1 MLSVPIV
8 SHYSVSSILCFWN
21 PVIQTRTVRRGLFI
35 FLALLTPAWAEPLLI
50 HGPSGEVSLSQEDIL
65 AMSDQ
70 QMVTQ
75 TPWTDGT
82 LTFRGAPLEAVLA
95 LAGIDDGWVNAR
107 GLNNYSVNVPV
118 DQALAARAFLAVH
131 MNGELMR
138 IKDKGPF
145 WIVFP
150 WDEHPELLT
159 REIRAWSVW
168 QLQALSVLD

>member
-1 MLSVPIV
+1 MAQARSACWRLV
-8 SHYSVSSILCFWN
+8 IL
-21 PVIQTRTVRRGLFI
+21 
-35 FLALLTPAWAEPLLI
+35 LALLTPAWAEPLLI
-50 HGPSGEVSLSQEDIL
+50 TGPSGEVSFSQEDIL

-70 QMVTQ
+70 QVVTH

-95 LAGIDDGWVNAR
+95 RAGIDGGWVNAR

-118 DQALAARAFLAVH
+118 DQALAAKAFLAVH

-159 REIRAWSVW
+159 REIRTWSVW

>member
-1 MLSVPIV
+1 MPSVPIV
-8 SHYSVSSILCFWN
+8 SSVLCSWN
-21 PVIQTRTVRRGLFI
+21 PKTQARSACWRLVIL
-35 FLALLTPAWAEPLLI
+35 LALLTPAWAEPLLI
-50 HGPSGEVSLSQEDIL
+50 SGPSGEVSLSQEDIL

-70 QMVTQ
+70 QVVTQ

-82 LTFRGAPLEAVLA
+82 LTFRGAPLAAVLA
-95 LAGIDDGWVNAR
+95 RAGIDDGWVNAR
-107 GLNNYSVNVPV
+107 GLNNYSINVPI
-118 DQALAARAFLAVH
+118 DQALAAKAFLAVH

>member
-1 MLSVPIV
+1 MTQARSACWRLV
-8 SHYSVSSILCFWN
+8 IL
-21 PVIQTRTVRRGLFI
+21 
-35 FLALLTPAWAEPLLI
+35 LALLTPAWAEPLLI
-50 HGPSGEVSLSQEDIL
+50 SGPSGEVSLSQEDIL

-70 QMVTQ
+70 QVVTQ
-75 TPWTDGT
+75 TPWTDDT
-82 LTFRGAPLEAVLA
+82 LTFRGAPLAAVLA
-95 LAGIDDGWVNAR
+95 RAGINDGWVNAR
-107 GLNNYSVNVPV
+107 GLNNYSINVPV
-118 DQALAARAFLAVH
+118 DQALAAKAFLAVH

>member
-1 MLSVPIV
+1 MAQARSASWRLV
-8 SHYSVSSILCFWN
+8 ILF
-21 PVIQTRTVRRGLFI
+21 
-35 FLALLTPAWAEPLLI
+35 ALLTPAWAEPLLI
-50 HGPSGEVSLSQEDIL
+50 SGPNGEVSLSQEDIL

-70 QMVTQ
+70 QVVTQ

-107 GLNNYSVNVPV
+107 GLNNYSINVPV
-118 DQALAARAFLAVH
+118 DQALAAKAFLAVH

-159 REIRAWSVW
+159 REIRTWSVW

>member
-1 MLSVPIV
+1 MPSVPIV
-8 SHYSVSSILCFWN
+8 THYSVSSALFAWIPVAQARSACWRLVILF
-21 PVIQTRTVRRGLFI
+21 
-35 FLALLTPAWAEPLLI
+35 ALLTPAWAEPLLI
-50 HGPSGEVSLSQEDIL
+50 SGPNGEVTLSQEDIL

-70 QMVTQ
+70 QVVTQ

-95 LAGIDDGWVNAR
+95 LAGIDGGWVNAR

-118 DQALAARAFLAVH
+118 DQAVAAKAFLAVH